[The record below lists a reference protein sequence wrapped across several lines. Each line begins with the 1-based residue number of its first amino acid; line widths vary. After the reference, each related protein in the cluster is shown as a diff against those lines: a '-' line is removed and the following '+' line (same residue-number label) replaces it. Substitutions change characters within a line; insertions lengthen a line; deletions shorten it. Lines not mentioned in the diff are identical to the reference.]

1 MKHYYSHFAEFDT
14 WLKVGFEGDEITLD
28 IPEDET
34 IQWGWKITSR
44 STPVVSLYSVY
55 CTQFACVCLNYMPVV
70 CSLAFFN
77 PVQLSRS
84 LGTML
89 MSLRKGSRSPSVS

>member
-34 IQWGWKITSR
+34 TQRGWKITSR
-44 STPVVSLYSVY
+44 STPVVSLYFSVLHTI
-55 CTQFACVCLNYMPVV
+55 CMHVFA
-70 CSLAFFN
+70 
-77 PVQLSRS
+77 
-84 LGTML
+84 
-89 MSLRKGSRSPSVS
+89 